1 MSTVIPKHTKKSV
14 EFINTT
20 VDKKGLKNLLAQIY
34 LEFGGA
40 KTAYLANTLKNLGF
54 RYATKAGTTI
64 SIEDLDV
71 PVVKKDLLKE
81 AELEIEKST
90 QRYIKGEITE
100 VERYT
105 KVIDTWSETTEK
117 LTKSVVDNFDRLN
130 PVYMMAYSRARGNV
144 YQFSQLV
151 VMRG

>member
-1 MSTVIPKHTKKSV
+1 MSTLIPKHTKKSV

-81 AELEIEKST
+81 AEIEIEKSSSDIP
-90 QRYIKGEITE
+90 IKLINSSCNLSILPFPQLSFKCSTIIT
-100 VERYT
+100 V
-105 KVIDTWSETTEK
+105 
-117 LTKSVVDNFDRLN
+117 
-130 PVYMMAYSRARGNV
+130 P
-144 YQFSQLV
+144 
-151 VMRG
+151 